1 MRPITLLAF
10 GFLWIC
16 NPDQAQGQIWKN
28 MGKKIEKKVEDQ
40 ASRRLE
46 RKIDQAIDKGFDS
59 VENAAD
65 EAVRSDNKPKS
76 EDTKAGGESA
86 QPSQAT
92 GASSTTTTD
101 TPSADAIYKAL
112 GIQNSANAAPLT
124 GTYDFKVGVTYE
136 TTVSSQKSKEKN
148 PGFTLWISE
157 NPYMGMATDANNS
170 MFMVMDG
177 EKMITFME
185 QNKTYMVLGGAM
197 FQGAVAAAAEE
208 AENDSNPSDFSIS
221 KVGTEKILGYD
232 CDVYEMK
239 SDETVATVWLTNA
252 LGVSPGSAFMSSFST
267 LMKNNKT
274 QLPSNFNQAAGVML
288 KMESKNTKDQE
299 EISLVATQISQNGKS
314 IDASQYKSMGF

>member
-1 MRPITLLAF
+1 
-10 GFLWIC
+10 
-16 NPDQAQGQIWKN
+16 
-28 MGKKIEKKVEDQ
+28 
-40 ASRRLE
+40 
-46 RKIDQAIDKGFDS
+46 
-59 VENAAD
+59 
-65 EAVRSDNKPKS
+65 
-76 EDTKAGGESA
+76 
-86 QPSQAT
+86 
-92 GASSTTTTD
+92 
-101 TPSADAIYKAL
+101 
-112 GIQNSANAAPLT
+112 
-124 GTYDFKVGVTYE
+124 
-136 TTVSSQKSKEKN
+136 SKEKT

-239 SDETVATVWLTNA
+239 SDATVAKVWLTNA
-252 LGVSPGSAFMSSFST
+252 LGVSPGSAFMSSFSA

-274 QLPSNFNQAAGVML
+274 QLPSNFNQAR
-288 KMESKNTKDQE
+288 SE
-299 EISLVATQISQNGKS
+299 EHTSELQSRENLVCRLLLEK
-314 IDASQYKSMGF
+314 K